1 MRRHSNTSESSPQP
15 ASSPATASIWRLISK
30 KNNIIIR
37 LSEGEA
43 GLPFYCVHPLG
54 GDVASYRQF
63 VSALGPHQQIY
74 GIQATKSVL
83 HSNLTDSIELLAQ
96 HYVDALRSFQ
106 PHGPLVLGGWSVG
119 APIALDMARQLQAV
133 GRQVP
138 LLVILDGILANVRGG
153 IQIWDPRYYWRL
165 ASNIPKWIVNDLIEE
180 RRKIAR
186 RARARLSAILRIAD
200 RRGKII
206 SNGHKIDTFVDTTGW
221 LPEQISFAR
230 RLYAANEAYVPRPYN
245 GRVIVYAAKTQPLFH
260 LLQVEAT
267 WGKVCSAMETV
278 RIDGTHLSFLYEPRV
293 SAVASDLR
301 SRLEQLPIEHG
312 PEHALSHPPMP
323 LPKML

>member
-1 MRRHSNTSESSPQP
+1 MRQHCSTSESSPKP
-15 ASSPATASIWRLISK
+15 ASSRTTASIWRLISK
-30 KNNIIIR
+30 KNEIILR
-37 LSEGEA
+37 LNEGDA

-54 GDVASYRQF
+54 GDVASYSQF

-83 HSNLTDSIELLAQ
+83 HSNLTNSIELLAE
-96 HYVDALRSFQ
+96 HYVEALRSFQ

-165 ASNIPKWIVNDLIEE
+165 ASNIPKWIANDLIEGRHNIG
-180 RRKIAR
+180 RRV
-186 RARARLSAILRIAD
+186 RARLSAILRIAD
-200 RRGKII
+200 RRGKVI
-206 SNGHKIDTFVDTTGW
+206 SNGHEIDTFVDTTGW
-221 LPEQISFAR
+221 PPEQISFAR

-245 GRVIVYAAKTQPLFH
+245 GRVIVYAATTQPLFH

-267 WGKVCSAMETV
+267 WGQVCSPIETV
-278 RIDGTHLSFLYEPRV
+278 RIDGTHLSFLHQPRV

-301 SRLEQLPIEHG
+301 SRLERLPMEYG
-312 PEHALSHPPMP
+312 PEHAGSHPVMP
-323 LPKML
+323 LP